1 MLPIMK
7 QRNLPFGYAMENGT
21 VIIHKAEADI
31 IREVADQYLGGSS
44 LKAIAGRLT
53 ARQIEYMPGRSDW
66 NKSRIQRMIDD
77 KRYIGGGG
85 YPPILTEQ
93 VHTAMQT
100 IKAEKNT
107 QKAVDH
113 SVGIFRLTVPVVCP
127 SCGGKMRRCH
137 DKRRK
142 ASTWWSCSACK
153 TTVSMT
159 DEELRN
165 GITERLNEVIAD
177 PERIEIPEGAYGES
191 QEVRR
196 MNAEITKT
204 LDTFGFDKEALKQK
218 MLACVSEK
226 YKCLRTEVTTAQ
238 SLKDICKAASALTA
252 YDCTL
257 VDQTISEICLQR
269 NGEIGLIL
277 INGQRIGKGEIA

>member
-1 MLPIMK
+1 MK
-7 QRNLPFGYAMENGT
+7 QRNLPFGYAIENGK
-21 VIIHKAEADI
+21 VIIHEAEAAI
-31 IREVADQYLGGSS
+31 IREVADRYLGGSS
-44 LKAIAGRLT
+44 LKAIAGALT

-85 YPPILTEQ
+85 YPPILTKQ
-93 VHTAMQT
+93 AHTAMQT

-177 PERIEIPEGAYGES
+177 PERIKIPESAYEES
-191 QEVRR
+191 QEVKR

-238 SLKDICKAASALTA
+238 SLKDICKTASTLTA
-252 YDCTL
+252 YDSAL
-257 VDQTISEICLQR
+257 ADQTISEIRLQR
-269 NGEIGLIL
+269 NGEINLIL
-277 INGQRIGKGEIA
+277 INGQRIGREETA